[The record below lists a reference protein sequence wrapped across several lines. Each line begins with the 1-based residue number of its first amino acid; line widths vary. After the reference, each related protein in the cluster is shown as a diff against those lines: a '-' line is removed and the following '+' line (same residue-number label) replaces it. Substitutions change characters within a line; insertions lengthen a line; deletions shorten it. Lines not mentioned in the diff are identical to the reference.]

1 MVTGARQIGKTT
13 LVRHFGNTQY
23 GCFAELNFLEDE
35 QAKLIFEGPLD
46 ADRLISSLTA
56 YLKKPLVPGDTLILL
71 DEIQECP
78 RARTAIKFLVEDG
91 RFDYMET
98 GSLLGVKTKDVASY
112 PVGFEHYLRMYP
124 LDFEE
129 FCIANGVQKS
139 TLALLRK
146 RFDEKVPVEDSIHD
160 SMMRLFYVYLV
171 VGGMPEVVQ
180 RYIETHD
187 IAQVVQLQESLLAS
201 YRLDIAKY
209 AGSQEKVKIRSI
221 FDAIPSQLDDK
232 NRRFV
237 VADLGKEARYRRYE
251 SSFLWLADARVALPC
266 YNVAEPKVP
275 LAANEK
281 YSLFRLFMSDC
292 GFLSAS
298 FLGNSQLNLL
308 NGNLE
313 ANMGAVMENVVA
325 QELKAHGFS
334 LCYFNSKK
342 LGEVDFVIQ
351 RGNKV
356 VPIEVKSGNDWAKHK
371 ALDNVLGVGEWDIS
385 ESYVVCKGNV
395 KRSGSVT
402 YIPLYTIMFIQQEKL
417 PKQLIYEPNLSV
429 L

>member
-1 MVTGARQIGKTT
+1 MLKRKIWDELAKWKNSPTKKALMVTGARQIGKTT

-292 GFLSAS
+292 GLLSAS
-298 FLGNSQLNLL
+298 FLGIHS
-308 NGNLE
+308 
-313 ANMGAVMENVVA
+313 
-325 QELKAHGFS
+325 
-334 LCYFNSKK
+334 
-342 LGEVDFVIQ
+342 
-351 RGNKV
+351 
-356 VPIEVKSGNDWAKHK
+356 
-371 ALDNVLGVGEWDIS
+371 
-385 ESYVVCKGNV
+385 
-395 KRSGSVT
+395 
-402 YIPLYTIMFIQQEKL
+402 
-417 PKQLIYEPNLSV
+417 
-429 L
+429 